1 MSQLEEQEDPL
12 KKLTSLADR
21 VANEHDADVILF
33 SGPIEEPFDRRLL
46 TVCSKRKRRKNVVL
60 LLVTYGGDP
69 DAAFRMARCLQ
80 SKYESFTILVTGNCK
95 SAGTLIALGANELV
109 MADSGEL
116 GPLDVQMAKQDSLWD
131 SQSGLTVNAALLAL
145 QSKAYLAFEQF
156 FLETETRSQGLIT
169 VKTASEIATQM
180 TVGLFSPLYAQV
192 DPIHV
197 GEAAR
202 AMAVAEHYGRILIEK
217 GGNTDPAALS
227 HLVTHYPSHGFVIDR
242 DEASTIFKSVRAPSE
257 SEEMLADALGDVA
270 IRPQRQNTIQFLSSE
285 DRAVGMVEGTEVAAT
300 KEEGIADMKSTEEQ
314 DAEGPA
320 DSRST
325 APRSAKT
332 SGAQSTIGARA
343 Q

>member
-1 MSQLEEQEDPL
+1 MSQTEEEGLP
-12 KKLTSLADR
+12 KKLAELADR
-21 VANEHDADVILF
+21 VANDHDADVILF
-33 SGPIEEPFDRRLL
+33 SGPIDEPYDRRLL

-80 SKYESFTILVTGNCK
+80 SKYENFTILVTGNCK

-109 MADSGEL
+109 MSDAGEL

-156 FLETETRSQGLIT
+156 FLETENRSQGLIT

-202 AMAVAEHYGRILIEK
+202 AMAVAEHYGRILIER

-242 DEASTIFKSVRAPSE
+242 EEASTIFKNVRAPSE
-257 SEEMLADALGDVA
+257 SEEMLADALGEVA

-285 DRAVGMVEGTEVAAT
+285 MQPASVAEGEVVPAA
-300 KEEGIADMKSTEEQ
+300 KEEGIADLKLTEEQ

-320 DSRST
+320 DSRSA
-325 APRSAKT
+325 APRSAQT
-332 SGAQSTIGARA
+332 SGTQSSNGPRA
-343 Q
+343 H